1 MANRETL
8 TNRVVIA
15 IGDARPRLR
24 ARLAA
29 DGTFCTL
36 DQEALLLVD
45 VAYAL
50 AESADIARRRREL
63 MEQTGET
70 SPWLDRVEREARQFS
85 ARRLAEDYGDREAA

>member
-29 DGTFCTL
+29 DGTVCAL

-63 MEQTGET
+63 MEQTGEH
-70 SPWLDRVEREARQFS
+70 SPWLDRIERELRQCIEQ
-85 ARRLAEDYGDREAA
+85 RVNEEYGERQAA